1 MLCIAALL
9 FKLQLF
15 YNLLFHAQMRVR
27 EEERISMLNKKTIGA
42 FVAAATLLSGF
53 AFASLPPVALAS
65 TGGNTSGQTGHND
78 NDAIQFADKEFGLWA
93 IHSSQE
99 AHVIGPDD
107 TKITY
112 GQAKSFTGKLEFFYH
127 RLGYTDV
134 SKSVSNI
141 SDLQYFPNA
150 TGVELGEFNN
160 VSDFSPLSH
169 LTKLTIL
176 KISLYNGKKDLSS
189 LPQMDSVKN
198 FTLNASTYFPRV
210 SNRIS
215 DLSFISKMP
224 NLETLE
230 LEGDIAVKDF
240 NFLSSLTK
248 LKKIIVKNVSP
259 ELSDLTPLKNMRD
272 LEELSIESTSK
283 ISDLSPLSELTG
295 LKKLNLYNANISNIS
310 ALKNLTN
317 LTKLELDG
325 NNINNISDIDAIKNF
340 VNLQELSL
348 VNNRV
353 MVPDLSIFSKLT
365 KLTDL
370 SIRATDKVTSLDAI
384 SNLTSLKYLTMYGS
398 KISDLSGLRKLT
410 NLISLNIT
418 AMDKVTSL
426 DAIKGLS
433 GLKILKIGGSRIS
446 DFSPLSGLSKL
457 GDLDIGVAD
466 GVDVSKLTTMSGLG
480 SVSLEGGKIS
490 DLSPLNSISRLQ
502 RLYVKAADNVTDL
515 SSISNLTHLMELHI
529 SGSNIYDISA
539 LKNFTSLY
547 DLKLASP
554 KLTDI
559 TPLRRGSDQSSIRYI
574 DLQCCEN
581 ISDYTPL
588 ESQYV
593 DSLWVNKKAENNESI
608 KKIKQHPNH
617 PDVQAYK
624 CYEFCNPGERPTPPA
639 PAPGGNQNP
648 DSGNKPDNDQK
659 SGQTPEGNKN
669 PDGNKNPE
677 GDKNPD
683 GNKKPEDNE
692 KPTSMPADNKGA
704 GQKPAPAVKHGD
716 DSKKDSPKVP
726 AAPKTVNDLNPEVKG
741 GITVGNNNVA
751 KAGAPNKV
759 TVHSDNAKFNK
770 ELKEKGSAKAYAFM
784 YSTPKLLRSVD
795 GSDYVTVKL
804 GADGVPYF
812 DAQFPAG
819 YSGKHTVVLVDEQGN
834 QLAWTNITVVNNAT
848 GQGNGKGVLP
858 VTGAAG
864 VLVAFAALMFA
875 ASGAVLRKVRS

>member
-1 MLCIAALL
+1 
-9 FKLQLF
+9 
-15 YNLLFHAQMRVR
+15 
-27 EEERISMLNKKTIGA
+27 MLNKKTIGA

-53 AFASLPPVALAS
+53 AFASLPPAAFAS
-65 TGGNTSGQTGHND
+65 TSGNTSSQTEHSD
-78 NDAIQFADKEFGLWA
+78 NDVIQFADKEFGLCA
-93 IHSSQE
+93 IYSLNQ
-99 AHVIGPDD
+99 ANVINSYD
-107 TKITY
+107 TGITY

-141 SDLQYFPNA
+141 SDLQYFPKA

-169 LTKLTIL
+169 LTKLTSL
-176 KISLYNGKKDLSS
+176 NISVYNGNKDFSS
-189 LPQMDSVKN
+189 LPQMNSVKH
-198 FTLNASTYFPRV
+198 FRLNASTYFPRV
-210 SNRIS
+210 NNQIS

-230 LEGDIAVKDF
+230 LDGDIAVKDF
-240 NFLSSLTK
+240 NFLSGLKK
-248 LKKIIVKNVSP
+248 LKKIVAKKVSP
-259 ELSDLTPLKNMRD
+259 ELSDLSPLESMSN
-272 LEELSIESTSK
+272 LEELSIESPSK
-283 ISDLSPLSELTG
+283 ISDISPLSGLTS
-295 LKKLNLYNANISNIS
+295 LKKLNLCISNVSDIS
-310 ALKNLTN
+310 VLRSLTN
-317 LTKLELDG
+317 LTEFELG
-325 NNINNISDIDAIKNF
+325 NSNIKVS
-340 VNLQELSL
+340 
-348 VNNRV
+348 
-353 MVPDLSIFSKLT
+353 DLSIFSNLTKLTKLNINVADNVTSLDAIKNLTSLKIIAIGGSRLSDLSGLRNLT

-370 SIRATDKVTSLDAI
+370 IIEASDKVTSLNDISNLTSLETLQIVGSKISSLSGLRNLTNLTNLNIKATDKVTSLNDI
-384 SNLTSLKYLTMYGS
+384 SNLTSLKSLT
-398 KISDLSGLRKLT
+398 ID
-410 NLISLNIT
+410 
-418 AMDKVTSL
+418 
-426 DAIKGLS
+426 
-433 GLKILKIGGSRIS
+433 GSRIS
-446 DFSPLSGLSKL
+446 DLSPLSGLSKL
-457 GDLDIGVAD
+457 NGLYIGVAD
-466 GVDVSKLTTMSGLG
+466 GADVSKLSNMSDLQY
-480 SVSLEGGKIS
+480 VSLEYGKVVNLSSLNNIS
-490 DLSPLNSISRLQ
+490 GLKTLD
-502 RLYVKAADNVTDL
+502 VKAADDVTSLRPISKLTNL
-515 SSISNLTHLMELHI
+515 SKLHI
-529 SGSNIYDISA
+529 SGSNISDISA
-539 LKNFTSLY
+539 LANFTSLY
-547 DLKLASP
+547 DLKLAST

-559 TPLRRGSDQSSIRYI
+559 TPLRRGNDQSSISNI

-593 DSLWVNKKAENNESI
+593 KYLYVNEKAKDNASI
-608 KKIKQHPNH
+608 KKIKQHSNSPN
-617 PDVQAYK
+617 VYAYK
-624 CYEFCNPGERPTPPA
+624 CYEFCKPGERPTPPA
-639 PAPGGNQNP
+639 PAPGGNQNT

-659 SGQTPEGNKN
+659 PGQTPGGDNK
-669 PDGNKNPE
+669 PDNGQKPDHKPNQKPGQTPA
-677 GDKNPD
+677 GDQKPAD
-683 GNKKPEDNE
+683 NKKPEQNS
-692 KPTSMPADNKGA
+692 TPADNKGA

>member
-1 MLCIAALL
+1 
-9 FKLQLF
+9 
-15 YNLLFHAQMRVR
+15 
-27 EEERISMLNKKTIGA
+27 MLNKKTIGA
-42 FVAAATLLSGF
+42 FVAAATLFSGF

-65 TGGNTSGQTGHND
+65 TNTNNSGQTGHGD
-78 NDAIQFADKEFGLWA
+78 NDAIQFNDKRFKSAAVYSLNQA
-93 IHSSQE
+93 N
-99 AHVIGPDD
+99 VIGSYDAN
-107 TKITY
+107 ITY
-112 GQAKSFTGKLEFFYH
+112 GQAKSFTGKLEFFH
-127 RLGYTDV
+127 HNINRPGDV
-134 SKSVSNI
+134 ENSVSNI

-169 LTKLTIL
+169 LKNLTSL

-210 SNRIS
+210 NNQIS

-230 LEGDIAVKDF
+230 LDGDIAVS
-240 NFLSSLTK
+240 NLSFLSGLTK
-248 LKKIIVKNVSP
+248 LKKIILKKVSP
-259 ELSDLTPLKNMRD
+259 ELSDLTPLKSMSNI
-272 LEELSIESTSK
+272 EELSIESPSK
-283 ISDLSPLSELTG
+283 ISDISPLSELTS
-295 LKKLNLYNANISNIS
+295 LKKLNLYSASISDIS

-317 LTKLELDG
+317 LTEFELG
-325 NNINNISDIDAIKNF
+325 NNIKVS
-340 VNLQELSL
+340 
-348 VNNRV
+348 
-353 MVPDLSIFSKLT
+353 DLSIFSGLTKLT
-365 KLTDL
+365 KLNINVADNVKSLDAIKNLTSLKIIAIGGSRLSDL
-370 SIRATDKVTSLDAI
+370 SGLRNLTNLTELYISAADNVKSLNDISNLTSLETLQIVGSKISSLSGLRNLTNLTNLNIKATDKVTSLNDI
-384 SNLTSLKYLTMYGS
+384 SNLTSLKSLT
-398 KISDLSGLRKLT
+398 ID
-410 NLISLNIT
+410 
-418 AMDKVTSL
+418 
-426 DAIKGLS
+426 
-433 GLKILKIGGSRIS
+433 GSRIS
-446 DFSPLSGLSKL
+446 DLSPLSGLSKL
-457 GDLDIGVAD
+457 NGLYIGVAD
-466 GVDVSKLTTMSGLG
+466 GADVSKLSNMSDLQY
-480 SVSLEGGKIS
+480 VSLEYGKVVNLSSLNNIS
-490 DLSPLNSISRLQ
+490 GLKTLD
-502 RLYVKAADNVTDL
+502 VKAADDVTSLRPISKLTNL
-515 SSISNLTHLMELHI
+515 SKLHI
-529 SGSNIYDISA
+529 SGSNISDISA
-539 LKNFTSLY
+539 LANFTSLY
-547 DLKLASP
+547 DLKLAST

-559 TPLRRGSDQSSIRYI
+559 TPLRRGNDQSSISNI

-593 DSLWVNKKAENNESI
+593 KYLYVNEKAKDNASI
-608 KKIKQHPNH
+608 KKIKQHSNSPN
-617 PDVQAYK
+617 VYAYK
-624 CYEFCNPGERPTPPA
+624 CYEFCKPGERPTPPA

-659 SGQTPEGNKN
+659 PGQTPGGDNK
-669 PDGNKNPE
+669 PDNGQKPDHKPNQKPGQTPA
-677 GDKNPD
+677 GDQKPAD
-683 GNKKPEDNE
+683 NKKPEQNS
-692 KPTSMPADNKGA
+692 TPADNKGA
-704 GQKPAPAVKHGD
+704 GQKPAPAVKNGD

-751 KAGAPNKV
+751 KAGASNKV

-834 QLAWTNITVVNNAT
+834 QLAWTDITVVNNAT
-848 GQGNGKGVLP
+848 GQGDGKGVLP
-858 VTGAAG
+858 VTGVAG